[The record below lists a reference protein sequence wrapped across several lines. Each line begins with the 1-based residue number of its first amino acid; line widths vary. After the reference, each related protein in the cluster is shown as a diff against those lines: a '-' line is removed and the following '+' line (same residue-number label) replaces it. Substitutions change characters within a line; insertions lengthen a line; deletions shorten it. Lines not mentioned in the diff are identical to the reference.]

1 MTPITPSIRPTSA
14 EEIAAKVIAHVDG
27 HVSRVRAVSW
37 DSPEP
42 TRILIPDW
50 LNYLPSGVRD
60 LVAKDIYKMSGLTP
74 PKQEIA
80 TGLSEGLTHIRR
92 GPPCPK
98 AALIARYRAVGWYVR
113 FDREKDAMWIA
124 PAIAEGEE
132 A

>member
-14 EEIAAKVIAHVDG
+14 EEIASKVIAYVDKQ
-27 HVSRVRAVSW
+27 VSRVRAVSW

-50 LNYLPSGVRD
+50 LNYLPGRVRD
-60 LVAKDIYKMSGLTP
+60 LVARAIYKESGLDLP
-74 PKQEIA
+74 EKEVDL
-80 TGLSEGLTHIRR
+80 GGGLTHLRR

-98 AALIARYRAVGWYVR
+98 AALVARYRAAGWYVHL
-113 FDREKDAMWIA
+113 DWEKDAMWIV
-124 PAIAEGEE
+124 PAVAEGEE